1 MNEVE
6 IAFKTYEITSIIAAI
21 VGSVFTG
28 LMVFNALVNNPR
40 FKALEEK
47 VIAFEVKHN
56 RYDDDIRGLRES
68 MIKVDG
74 TLNAIQQ
81 GVSDLKDQLKQFLN
95 REERKREREEDRH
108 S

>member
-95 REERKREREEDRH
+95 REERKRERQEDRH

>member
-1 MNEVE
+1 MSEVE

-21 VGSVFTG
+21 IGSVFTG

-56 RYDDDIRGLRES
+56 RYDEDIRSLRES
-68 MIKVDG
+68 MIKVDS
-74 TLNAIQQ
+74 TLNVIQQ
-81 GVSDLKDQLKQFLN
+81 GISDLKEQFKKFLD

>member
-1 MNEVE
+1 MSEVE

-21 VGSVFTG
+21 IGSVFTG

-56 RYDDDIRGLRES
+56 RYDEDIRSLRES
-68 MIKVDG
+68 MIKVDS
-74 TLNAIQQ
+74 TLNVIQQ
-81 GVSDLKDQLKQFLN
+81 GIADLKEQFKKFLD
-95 REERKREREEDRH
+95 REDRKREREEHRH

>member
-21 VGSVFTG
+21 IGSVFTG

-95 REERKREREEDRH
+95 REERKRERQEDRH

>member
-108 S
+108 Y

>member
-6 IAFKTYEITSIIAAI
+6 YAFKTYEITSIIAAI
-21 VGSVFTG
+21 VGGGFTG

-47 VIAFEVKHN
+47 VIAFQAKHD
-56 RYDDDIRGLRES
+56 RYDDDIRSLKDS
-68 MIKVDG
+68 ILKVDG
-74 TLNAIQQ
+74 TLNVIQQ
-81 GVSDLKDQLKQFLN
+81 AVSDLKDQFQRFLD
-95 REERKREREEDRH
+95 REERKREREENKR

>member
-1 MNEVE
+1 MSEVE

-21 VGSVFTG
+21 IGSVFTG

-47 VIAFEVKHN
+47 VIAFETKHN
-56 RYDDDIRGLRES
+56 RYDEDIRSLRES

-74 TLNAIQQ
+74 TLNVIQQ
-81 GVSDLKDQLKQFLN
+81 GVSDLKEQFQKFLD
-95 REERKREREEDRH
+95 REERKREREEDKH
-108 S
+108 P

>member
-6 IAFKTYEITSIIAAI
+6 YAFKTYEITSIIAAI
-21 VGSVFTG
+21 VGGGFTG
-28 LMVFNALVNNPR
+28 LMVFNSVVNNPR

-47 VIAFEVKHN
+47 IIAFEVKHN

-95 REERKREREEDRH
+95 REERKRERQEDRH

>member
-1 MNEVE
+1 
-6 IAFKTYEITSIIAAI
+6 
-21 VGSVFTG
+21 
-28 LMVFNALVNNPR
+28 MVFNALVNNPR

-47 VIAFEVKHN
+47 VIAFEAKHS
-56 RYDDDIRGLRES
+56 RYDEDIRSLRES

-81 GVSDLKDQLKQFLN
+81 GVSDLKEQFKKFLDK
-95 REERKREREEDRH
+95 EERKREREEDRH